1 MANFTAADVKR
12 LREQTGAGMMD
23 CKNALQEASGDL
35 EAAVELLRLKGAK
48 DVNKRATRTAAN
60 GLVTA
65 ELDGTRAG
73 VLVELNCE
81 TDFVAKTDLFQQ
93 VAAEIAA
100 AALRAEVTDRPSL
113 LTAEARPGTTVQQLI
128 EEAGAS
134 LKEKLELGRFARFE
148 GGYVASY
155 LHRSDAALPPT
166 LGVLVQ
172 LDQDNAEVA
181 KDLAQQVA
189 AMRPLYTVREDVP
202 ADVVEK
208 ERRIA
213 EQITRDEGKPEQAI
227 GKIVEGRLNA
237 YFKDV
242 VLTEQAFVKDPKT
255 TIKQVLAGS
264 WCQRDRLRQVPGR
277 PGLRPHLMPDSG
289 LAGVLHPS
297 WRRVVLKLSGGLFAG
312 NEPLGISPD
321 VVAHLAA
328 EIIAAVKDGV
338 QVAAVVGG
346 GNMFRGAA
354 LAERGIDRARA
365 DYMGMLSTVI
375 NCLALQ
381 DVLEKMGVE
390 TRVQTAITMGQ
401 VAEPYIPRRAI
412 RHLEKGRVVIFGAG
426 LGAPYF
432 STDTAAAQRA
442 LEIGADA
449 VLKGTKV
456 NGVYDADPHTTP
468 DAARFNRLDYSEYLS
483 RGLKVMDTTAV
494 SLCMDNGLPIV
505 VFALM
510 GEGNVVRAIRGEEV
524 GTLICHKDGQDADS
538 EGEDREYR
546 EDHAD

>member
-1 MANFTAADVKR
+1 MANSTAADVKR

-23 CKNALQEASGDL
+23 CKNALEEAGGDL

-81 TDFVAKTDLFQQ
+81 TDFVAKTDVFQQ

-100 AALRAEVTDRPSL
+100 AALKAEVIDRPSL
-113 LTAEARPGTTVQQLI
+113 LTTEARLGTTVQQLI

-189 AMRPLYTVREDVP
+189 AMRPLYVRRDNVP

-255 TIKQVLAGS
+255 TIKQVLAGT
-264 WCQRDRLRQVPGR
+264 
-277 PGLRPHLMPDSG
+277 
-289 LAGVLHPS
+289 GVS
-297 WRRVVLKLSGGLFAG
+297 
-312 NEPLGISPD
+312 
-321 VVAHLAA
+321 
-328 EIIAAVKDGV
+328 
-338 QVAAVVGG
+338 
-346 GNMFRGAA
+346 
-354 LAERGIDRARA
+354 
-365 DYMGMLSTVI
+365 VI
-375 NCLALQ
+375 
-381 DVLEKMGVE
+381 G
-390 TRVQTAITMGQ
+390 
-401 VAEPYIPRRAI
+401 
-412 RHLEKGRVVIFGAG
+412 F
-426 LGAPYF
+426 
-432 STDTAAAQRA
+432 
-442 LEIGADA
+442 
-449 VLKGTKV
+449 
-456 NGVYDADPHTTP
+456 
-468 DAARFNRLDYSEYLS
+468 ARFQ
-483 RGLKVMDTTAV
+483 
-494 SLCMDNGLPIV
+494 
-505 VFALM
+505 
-510 GEGNVVRAIRGEEV
+510 V
-524 GTLICHKDGQDADS
+524 GQA
-538 EGEDREYR
+538 
-546 EDHAD
+546 

>member
-23 CKNALQEASGDL
+23 CKNALEEASGDL

-65 ELDGTRAG
+65 ELDGTQAG

-100 AALRAEVTDRPSL
+100 AALKAKVTDRPSL
-113 LTAEARPGTTVQQLI
+113 LATEARPGTTVQQII
-128 EEAGAS
+128 EEAGSS

-172 LDQDNAEVA
+172 LDKDNAEVA
-181 KDLAQQVA
+181 KDLAQQIA
-189 AMRPLYTVREDVP
+189 AMRPLYVVREDVP

-255 TIKQVLAGS
+255 AIKQVLAGS
-264 WCQRDRLRQVPGR
+264 GVKV
-277 PGLRPHLMPDSG
+277 SG
-289 LAGVLHPS
+289 
-297 WRRVVLKLSGGLFAG
+297 F
-312 NEPLGISPD
+312 
-321 VVAHLAA
+321 
-328 EIIAAVKDGV
+328 
-338 QVAAVVGG
+338 
-346 GNMFRGAA
+346 
-354 LAERGIDRARA
+354 
-365 DYMGMLSTVI
+365 
-375 NCLALQ
+375 
-381 DVLEKMGVE
+381 
-390 TRVQTAITMGQ
+390 
-401 VAEPYIPRRAI
+401 
-412 RHLEKGRVVIFGAG
+412 
-426 LGAPYF
+426 
-432 STDTAAAQRA
+432 
-442 LEIGADA
+442 
-449 VLKGTKV
+449 
-456 NGVYDADPHTTP
+456 
-468 DAARFNRLDYSEYLS
+468 ARFQ
-483 RGLKVMDTTAV
+483 
-494 SLCMDNGLPIV
+494 
-505 VFALM
+505 
-510 GEGNVVRAIRGEEV
+510 V
-524 GTLICHKDGQDADS
+524 GQA
-538 EGEDREYR
+538 
-546 EDHAD
+546 